1 MSNHTSIYA
10 GELHVGAGIVPPIS
24 SATFEQSLDPSK
36 PFSIHNFGIHQGE
49 GMQNQIGLYNGLGV
63 WNELGV
69 YNGIGHGVFVGG
81 HDDSQ
86 PFYDSSAIT
95 VNFNSPDG
103 DLNGF
108 WKYNGSSICAPCP
121 SDERAKINVEKL
133 DDSLNKVLK
142 LQGVSFEW
150 NPEVV
155 SQRAFKQKKSIGLI
169 AQEVEKVLPEVIVE
183 EVIENQT
190 LKTVE
195 YGNLTAILIEA
206 IKDQQ
211 NQINSLKE
219 TVHELSTKLA
229 DCCS

>member
-1 MSNHTSIYA
+1 MSNHTSIYS
-10 GELHVGAGIVPPIS
+10 GELHVGAGVVPPIS

-63 WNELGV
+63 WNELGL

-81 HDDSQ
+81 HDDAQ
-86 PFYDSSAIT
+86 PFYDSSSPT
-95 VNFNSPDG
+95 VNLNSPDG

-121 SDERAKINVEKL
+121 SDQRAKINIKNL
-133 DDSLNKVLK
+133 DNSLDKILK
-142 LQGVSFEW
+142 LQGVSFDW

-155 SQRAFKQKKSIGLI
+155 SQRASRQKSSIGLI
-169 AQEVEKVLPEVIVE
+169 AQEVENVLPEVVVE
-183 EVIENQT
+183 EIIESNN

-195 YGNLTAILIEA
+195 YGNLTAVLIEA
-206 IKDQQ
+206 IKEQQ
-211 NQINSLKE
+211 EQINILKE
-219 TVHELSTKLA
+219 TVQELSTKLA
-229 DCCS
+229 ECCP